1 MKRIFI
7 GLQFP
12 RAICDELK
20 NLRGGVIS
28 ANWVAYENYHLTLRF
43 LGECDNNLLDDV
55 CLALSQIRT
64 CSFALQLQGV
74 NHFKKKG
81 VVKSLWVGIVK
92 NPSLTAL
99 KTEIDTMLQNINIKE
114 ERRAFYPHVTLAK
127 LSNPRLSEVTFFE
140 QMNNLYYSKKFPTNY
155 ITIFESYSLEGG
167 STYQPLIKIPLR
179 VSK

>member
-81 VVKSLWVGIVK
+81 VIKSLWVGTVK
-92 NPSLTAL
+92 NPSLIML
-99 KTEIDTMLQNINIKE
+99 KKEIDLMLQKINIKKE
-114 ERRAFYPHVTLAK
+114 GRAFYPHVTLAK
-127 LSNPRLSEVTFFE
+127 LNRSRLSEVTFFE
-140 QMNNLYYSKKFPTNY
+140 QMNNLYCSKKISINHVTV
-155 ITIFESYSLEGG
+155 FESHSLKGG
-167 STYQPLIKIPLR
+167 SIYQPLLRIPLR
-179 VSK
+179 AS

>member
-12 RAICDELK
+12 RTICDELK

-28 ANWVAYENYHLTLRF
+28 ANWVADENYHLTLRF
-43 LGECDNNLLDDV
+43 LGECDNNLLDDIY
-55 CLALSQIRT
+55 LALSQIRT
-64 CSFALQLQGV
+64 RSFSIQLQGV

-99 KTEIDTMLQNINIKE
+99 KTEIDTILQNINIKE

-140 QMNNLYYSKKFPTNY
+140 QMNNLYCSKKIPINH
-155 ITIFESYSLEGG
+155 ITIFESQSLKGG
-167 STYQPLIKIPLR
+167 SIYQPLIKIPLR
-179 VSK
+179 VSI

>member
-74 NHFKKKG
+74 KHFKKKG

-140 QMNNLYYSKKFPTNY
+140 QMNNLYCSKKFPTNY
-155 ITIFESYSLEGG
+155 LTIFESYSLKGG

>member
-81 VVKSLWVGIVK
+81 VVKSLWVGVLK

-155 ITIFESYSLEGG
+155 ITIFESYSLKGG

>member
-12 RAICDELK
+12 RAICDQLK
-20 NLRGGVIS
+20 NLKRGVIG
-28 ANWVAYENYHLTLRF
+28 ANWVAHENYHLTLRY

-55 CLALSQIRT
+55 YLALSQTRT
-64 CSFALQLQGV
+64 CSFVLQLQGV

-81 VVKSLWVGIVK
+81 VIKSLWVGIVK

-99 KTEIDTMLQNINIKE
+99 KTEIDTILQNINIKK

-127 LSNPRLSEVTFFE
+127 LSTPRLSEVTFFE
-140 QMNNLYYSKKFPTNY
+140 QMNNLYCSKKFPTNY
-155 ITIFESYSLEGG
+155 ITIFESYSLKGG

>member
-81 VVKSLWVGIVK
+81 VVKSLWVGVLK

-140 QMNNLYYSKKFPTNY
+140 QMNNLYCSKKFPTNY
-155 ITIFESYSLEGG
+155 LTIFESYSLKGG

>member
-12 RAICDELK
+12 RTICDELK

-28 ANWVAYENYHLTLRF
+28 ANWVADENYHLTLRF

-55 CLALSQIRT
+55 RLALSQIRT

-92 NPSLTAL
+92 NSSLTAL
-99 KTEIDTMLQNINIKE
+99 
-114 ERRAFYPHVTLAK
+114 
-127 LSNPRLSEVTFFE
+127 
-140 QMNNLYYSKKFPTNY
+140 
-155 ITIFESYSLEGG
+155 
-167 STYQPLIKIPLR
+167 
-179 VSK
+179 

>member
-12 RAICDELK
+12 RTICDELK

-28 ANWVAYENYHLTLRF
+28 ANWVADENYHLTLRF
-43 LGECDNNLLDDV
+43 LGECDSNLLDDV

-64 CSFALQLQGV
+64 CSFTLQLQGI

-81 VVKSLWVGIVK
+81 VVKTLWVGIVK

-99 KTEIDTMLQNINIKE
+99 KTEIDTILQNINIKK

-127 LSNPRLSEVTFFE
+127 LSNPRWSEVTFFE
-140 QMNNLYYSKKFPTNY
+140 QMNNLYCSKKFPTNY
-155 ITIFESYSLEGG
+155 ITIFESYSLKGG

>member
-140 QMNNLYYSKKFPTNY
+140 QMNNLYCSKKFPTNY
-155 ITIFESYSLEGG
+155 LTIFESCSLKGG

>member
-12 RAICDELK
+12 RTICDELK

-28 ANWVAYENYHLTLRF
+28 ANWVADENYHLTLRF
-43 LGECDNNLLDDV
+43 LGECDSSLVDNV
-55 CLALSQIRT
+55 YLALTQIRT

-74 NHFKKKG
+74 NHFKTKG
-81 VVKSLWVGIVK
+81 VIKSLWVGIVK

-99 KTEIDTMLQNINIKE
+99 KTEIDTTLQNINIKK

-127 LSNPRLSEVTFFE
+127 LSAPRLSEVTFFE
-140 QMNNLYYSKKFPTNY
+140 QMNNLYCSKKFPANY
-155 ITIFESYSLEGG
+155 ITIFESYSLKGG
-167 STYQPLIKIPLR
+167 STYQPFIKIPLR

>member
-12 RAICDELK
+12 RTICDELK

-28 ANWVAYENYHLTLRF
+28 ANWVADENYHLTLRF
-43 LGECDNNLLDDV
+43 LGECDSNLLDDV

-81 VVKSLWVGIVK
+81 VIKSLWVGIVK
-92 NPSLTAL
+92 NPSLIAL
-99 KTEIDTMLQNINIKE
+99 KTEIDAILQNLNIKN

-127 LSNPRLSEVTFFE
+127 LNNPRLNEVTFFE
-140 QMNNLYYSKKFPTNY
+140 QVNNLYCSKKILTNY
-155 ITIFESYSLEGG
+155 LTIFESHSLKEG
-167 STYQPLIKIPLR
+167 SIYQPLIKIPLR

>member
-20 NLRGGVIS
+20 NLSGGVIR
-28 ANWVAYENYHLTLRF
+28 ANWVADENYHLTLRF

>member
-64 CSFALQLQGV
+64 CSFTLQLQGV

-81 VVKSLWVGIVK
+81 VVKSLWGGIVK

-140 QMNNLYYSKKFPTNY
+140 QMNNLYCSKKFPTNY
-155 ITIFESYSLEGG
+155 LTIFESYSLKGG

>member
-12 RAICDELK
+12 RTICDELK

-28 ANWVAYENYHLTLRF
+28 ANWVADENYHLTLRF

-81 VVKSLWVGIVK
+81 VIKSLWVGTIK
-92 NPSLTAL
+92 NPSLIVL
-99 KTEIDTMLQNINIKE
+99 KTEIDFMLQKINIKKE
-114 ERRAFYPHVTLAK
+114 GRAFYPHVTLAK
-127 LSNPRLSEVTFFE
+127 LYRSRLSEVAFFE
-140 QMNNLYYSKKFPTNY
+140 QMNNLYCSKKFPTNY
-155 ITIFESYSLEGG
+155 ITIFESNSLKGG
-167 STYQPLIKIPLR
+167 STYQPLITIPLR
-179 VSK
+179 VSR

>member
-28 ANWVAYENYHLTLRF
+28 ANWVADENYHLTLRF
-43 LGECDNNLLDDV
+43 LGECDNNLVDDV
-55 CLALSQIRT
+55 CLTLSQIRS
-64 CSFALQLQGV
+64 CSFTLQLQGV

-99 KTEIDTMLQNINIKE
+99 KTEIDTILQNINIKK

-140 QMNNLYYSKKFPTNY
+140 QMNNLYCSKKFPTNY
-155 ITIFESYSLEGG
+155 LTIFESYSLKGG